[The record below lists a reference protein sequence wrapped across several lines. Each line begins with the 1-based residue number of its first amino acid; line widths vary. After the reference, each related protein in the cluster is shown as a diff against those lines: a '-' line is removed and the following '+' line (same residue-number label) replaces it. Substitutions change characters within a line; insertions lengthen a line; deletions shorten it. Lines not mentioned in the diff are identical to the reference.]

1 MHLNELIHKKSYEHV
16 VHVLRRHPITFVP
29 KVALLIVLALV
40 PLGLQFVFEGA
51 LPELVTEN
59 NSRALLIL
67 LASFYYLS
75 ILVFFYAQFID
86 YYLDMWI
93 VTNDRIV
100 NVEQRGLFA
109 RTVAELDLYKI
120 QDITSDVSG
129 IIASIFDY
137 GHVNIQTAGAEL
149 RFNFIDVKT
158 PHKLRKEI
166 IELVR
171 VDRKYHSSQPK
182 TVQ

>member
-1 MHLNELIHKKSYEHV
+1 M
-16 VHVLRRHPITFVP
+16 
-29 KVALLIVLALV
+29 
-40 PLGLQFVFEGA
+40 
-51 LPELVTEN
+51 
-59 NSRALLIL
+59 
-67 LASFYYLS
+67 
-75 ILVFFYAQFID
+75 
-86 YYLDMWI
+86 
-93 VTNDRIV
+93 
-100 NVEQRGLFA
+100 FA